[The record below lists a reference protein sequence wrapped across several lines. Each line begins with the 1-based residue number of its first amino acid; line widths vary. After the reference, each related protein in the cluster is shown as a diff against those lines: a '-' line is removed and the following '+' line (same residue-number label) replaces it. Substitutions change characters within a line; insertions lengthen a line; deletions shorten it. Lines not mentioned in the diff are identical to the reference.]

1 MAKRKRE
8 VGADADTPPSEDML
22 KASYALVC
30 KAYVSVSIEVVSP
43 AGDQLKHH
51 ALWVRSL
58 PRCAPADTYTQ
69 GLHSLRLPFVRSGR
83 MQPAGSS
90 SPATASWLRTRG

>member
-8 VGADADTPPSEDML
+8 VGADANTPPSEDML

-43 AGDQLKHH
+43 
-51 ALWVRSL
+51 R
-58 PRCAPADTYTQ
+58 
-69 GLHSLRLPFVRSGR
+69 
-83 MQPAGSS
+83 
-90 SPATASWLRTRG
+90 ATS